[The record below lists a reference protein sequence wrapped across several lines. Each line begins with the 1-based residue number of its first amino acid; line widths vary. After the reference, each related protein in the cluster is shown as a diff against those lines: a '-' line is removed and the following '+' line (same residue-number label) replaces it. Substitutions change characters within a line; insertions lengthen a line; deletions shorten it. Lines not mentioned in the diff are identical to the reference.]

1 MLDALAD
8 AVVTQMRNQNQLR
21 GRIEGKAQEG
31 WMLIDFGDVIVH
43 LFSPTRRDYYQLEE
57 LWSAGKTL
65 LRLQ

>member
-8 AVVTQMRNQNQLR
+8 AVVTQMRNQHQLR
-21 GRIEGKAQEG
+21 GRVEGKAQEG

-43 LFSPTRRDYYQLEE
+43 LFSPIRRDYYRLEE

>member
-8 AVVTQMRNQNQLR
+8 AVVTQMRIQNQLR
-21 GRIEGKAQEG
+21 GRVEGKAQEG

-43 LFSPTRRDYYQLEE
+43 LFSPIRRDYYRLEE